1 LRLRL
6 TVNMAIFK
14 TLAFALSLA
23 TAALTAPN
31 GTTPMQI
38 RLAYAGPTGMM
49 VSWNTYEKLANP
61 TVYYGSYVYSQPGSR
76 NVR

>member
-1 LRLRL
+1 
-6 TVNMAIFK
+6 MAIFK